1 MAAVEAVAAV
11 EAGAVDGPEHGSDRT
26 GHPRRRTAAVV
37 ILALVLFAV
46 AVTGCSEINKAR
58 TSVHDI
64 EGNKATI
71 DAFTG
76 KVQSGEASPFQATY
90 VTSGSSPAT
99 IVYAVRPPTGLS
111 FTDTP
116 TGAGSPDIDLVVNSS
131 GEFSCTPP
139 ASTGAWSCQK
149 LDPASSA
156 RENQLFDF
164 YTPAHWVSFLKG
176 FSLVA
181 GLAGDKVSSSN
192 MTVNGFD
199 MQCVDFVASGVAGTS
214 TICTTAQGILGYVK
228 VASDATSFEIKSYS
242 TAPPDSLFQTP
253 PGAVITPATTPTTAP
268 TTAP

>member
-1 MAAVEAVAAV
+1 VESVEAEAV
-11 EAGAVDGPEHGSDRT
+11 GEPETVVEPRKRADRI
-26 GHPRRRTAAVV
+26 GRPRKRSAAVV
-37 ILALVLFAV
+37 TLALVLCAV
-46 AVTGCSEINKAR
+46 AVTGCAAINKAR

-71 DAFTG
+71 DAFTD

-90 VTSGSSPAT
+90 VTTGSSPAT

-116 TGAGSPDIDLVVNSS
+116 TGAGSPTIDLVVNSS

-139 ASTGAWSCQK
+139 ASTGAAWSCQK
-149 LDPASSA
+149 LDPAGSA

-192 MTVNGFD
+192 MTVNGFN
-199 MQCVDFVASGVAGTS
+199 MQCVDFVAPGVSGTS
-214 TICTTAQGILGYVK
+214 TICTTPQNILGYVK
-228 VASDATSFEIKSYS
+228 VASDSTSFQITSYS
-242 TAPPDSLFQTP
+242 ASPPASLFETP
-253 PGAVITPATTPTTAP
+253 PGATITPVQTGTS
-268 TTAP
+268 

>member
-1 MAAVEAVAAV
+1 MEPEDAAV
-11 EAGAVDGPEHGSDRT
+11 RI
-26 GHPRRRTAAVV
+26 GHPTKRAAPVV
-37 ILALVLFAV
+37 ILALLLCTV
-46 AVTGCSEINKAR
+46 AVTGCAAINKAR

-71 DAFTG
+71 DDFTG
-76 KVQSGEASPFQATY
+76 KVQSGEGSTFQVTY
-90 VTSGSSPAT
+90 VTTGSSPAT

-116 TGAGSPDIDLVVNSS
+116 TGAGSPNVDVVVNSS

-139 ASTGAWSCQK
+139 ASTGAAWSCQK
-149 LDPASSA
+149 LGPASSA

-164 YTPAHWVSFLKG
+164 YTPAHWVSFLKD

-192 MTVNGFD
+192 MTVNGFN
-199 MQCVDFVASGVAGTS
+199 MQCVDFVAGGVAGTS

-253 PGAVITPATTPTTAP
+253 PGAVITTPTTVATTTPTTAP
-268 TTAP
+268 

>member
-1 MAAVEAVAAV
+1 VETVDAVEVGSGSNRPGRPWGHSAAVVTLALVVCAVAA
-11 EAGAVDGPEHGSDRT
+11 
-26 GHPRRRTAAVV
+26 
-37 ILALVLFAV
+37 
-46 AVTGCSEINKAR
+46 TGCAEINKAR

-90 VTSGSSPAT
+90 VTTGSSPAT

-116 TGAGSPDIDLVVNSS
+116 TGAGSPTIDLVVNSS

-139 ASTGAWSCQK
+139 ASTGAAWSCQK
-149 LDPASSA
+149 LDPAGSA

-192 MTVNGFD
+192 MTVNGFN

-228 VASDATSFEIKSYS
+228 VASDTTSFEIKSYS

-253 PGAVITPATTPTTAP
+253 PGALVILGPALLVL
-268 TTAP
+268 